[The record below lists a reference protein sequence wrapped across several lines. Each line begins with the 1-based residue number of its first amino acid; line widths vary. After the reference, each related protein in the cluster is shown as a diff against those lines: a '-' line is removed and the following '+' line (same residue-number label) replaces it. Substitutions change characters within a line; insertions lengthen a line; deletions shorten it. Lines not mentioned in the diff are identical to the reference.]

1 MIPVT
6 KPFKTPLDEL
16 NIHLNDIWDKEI
28 YTNNGPK
35 VQLLES
41 RLKDFLNVKNVSF
54 LSNGTIAIQ
63 LAIKALELKGEI
75 ITTPFTYIAT
85 SSSIAWEGCKPVFV
99 DIDKETLNINPEL
112 IEEKITSK
120 TSAIIATHVFGNPCD
135 VIAIDRIAK
144 KHNLK
149 VIYDAAH
156 AFGVELNGKSI
167 FEFGD
172 ISTCSTHA
180 TKIFHTI
187 EGGLV
192 FSKSNELIRKINFLK
207 NFGHDGPYEYNGI
220 GINGKNSEIHAAV
233 GLVNLDYFPE
243 IIRKR
248 EAIFSLYEKSLN
260 ILSLNLRIIKSD
272 LKWNFSYFPLLT
284 NEIKQRIDIE
294 KVLDNNKI
302 GYRRYFYPSLNT
314 LAFLNMTN
322 CKISNDTVQRILC
335 LPIYDQLQHNIV
347 KKVCSIINKLNE

>member
-6 KPFKTPLDEL
+6 KPFQPPLDEL
-16 NIHLNDIWDKEI
+16 NVHLQDIWKSGI
-28 YTNNGPK
+28 FTNNGPK
-35 VQLLES
+35 VQLLENQ
-41 RLKDFLNVKNVSF
+41 LKGFLKTSNLSF
-54 LSNGTIAIQ
+54 VSNGTTAIQ

-85 SSSIAWEGCKPVFV
+85 SSAIAWEGCKPVFV

-112 IEEKITSK
+112 IEDKITSK

-192 FSKSNELIRKINFLK
+192 FSNSTTLIKKTNFLK
-207 NFGHDGPYEYNGI
+207 NFGHSGPFDYKLI
-220 GINGKNSEIHAAV
+220 GINGKNSEVHAAV
-233 GLVNLDYFPE
+233 GIVNLNHFE
-243 IIRKR
+243 KIIQKRKIISQNYID
-248 EAIFSLYEKSLN
+248 E
-260 ILSLNLRIIKSD
+260 LSDKDQLRILKSP
-272 LKWNFSYFPLLT
+272 NFSYFPIIFEDERVLLT
-284 NEIKQRIDIE
+284 
-294 KVLDNNKI
+294 VLKKLEDKKI
-302 GYRRYFYPSLNT
+302 LTRRYFKPSLDSLPFFENDSK
-314 LAFLNMTN
+314 
-322 CKISNDTVQRILC
+322 CSNSNSVVDKILC
-335 LPIYDQLQHNIV
+335 LPIYYTLKDFEINR
-347 KKVCSIINKLNE
+347 IIEIFRSTIS

>member
-1 MIPVT
+1 M
-6 KPFKTPLDEL
+6 E
-16 NIHLNDIWDKEI
+16 
-28 YTNNGPK
+28 

-41 RLKDFLNVKNVSF
+41 QLKDFLNVKNVSF
-54 LSNGTIAIQ
+54 VSNGTIAIQ

-167 FEFGD
+167 FEYGD

-192 FSKSNELIRKINFLK
+192 FSNSIELIKKINFLK
-207 NFGHDGPYEYNGI
+207 NFGHSGPFDYELI

-233 GLVNLDYFPE
+233 GIINLKYFE
-243 IIRKR
+243 KITKKRKIISQNYTDKLSDKDHIR
-248 EAIFSLYEKSLN
+248 ILKSP
-260 ILSLNLRIIKSD
+260 
-272 LKWNFSYFPLLT
+272 NFSYFPILF
-284 NEIKQRIDIE
+284 NDEE
-294 KVLDNNKI
+294 VLVTVLKRLEENKI
-302 GYRRYFYPSLNT
+302 FTRRYFKPSLDS
-314 LAFLNMTN
+314 LPFFE
-322 CKISNDTVQRILC
+322 NDSKCIKSSSVVNKILC
-335 LPIYDQLQHNIV
+335 LPNYDSLEEFNLDKISQ
-347 KKVCSIINKLNE
+347 IINNQFDNS

>member
-41 RLKDFLNVKNVSF
+41 RLKDFLNVKNISF
-54 LSNGTIAIQ
+54 VSNGTIAIQ
-63 LAIKALELKGEI
+63 LVIKALELKGEI

-99 DIDKETLNINPEL
+99 DIEKETLNINPEL
-112 IEEKITSK
+112 IEDKITSK

-167 FEFGD
+167 FEYGD

-192 FSKSNELIRKINFLK
+192 FSNSIELIKKINFLK
-207 NFGHDGPYEYNGI
+207 NFGHSGPFDYELI
-220 GINGKNSEIHAAV
+220 GINGKNSEVHAAV
-233 GLVNLDYFPE
+233 GIVNLSYFE
-243 IIRKR
+243 KITKKRKVITQNYTDR
-248 EAIFSLYEKSLN
+248 
-260 ILSLNLRIIKSD
+260 LSDKDHLRILKSP
-272 LKWNFSYFPLLT
+272 NFSYFPILF
-284 NEIKQRIDIE
+284 NDEQ
-294 KVLDNNKI
+294 VLVTVLKRLEENKI
-302 GYRRYFYPSLNT
+302 FTRRYFKPSLDSLPFFENDSEC
-314 LAFLNMTN
+314 LN
-322 CKISNDTVQRILC
+322 SNSMVNKILC
-335 LPIYDQLQHNIV
+335 LPIYHSLEDFDVNR
-347 KKVCSIINKLNE
+347 IIEIFRSTIS